1 MKTWHC
7 KCNRVYVCRVYHADD
22 ISVVHICV
30 YITYLLYIYMCIWH
44 ICCIYMCVDNISV
57 VYICVYITYLLCIYT
72 DMCHMCHVYVSCI
85 WRISCAYICVYNT
98 SVVHIVY
105 TDMCHMCHVYD
116 VSLVHIYVYI
126 TYLLC
131 IYMCIWRISCTY
143 ICVYNT
149 SVVHIYRYVPYVSC
163 IWRISCTYICVYNT
177 SVVHITYTDM
187 CHMCHVLS
195 HMYLSVSHPS
205 HIWYLLYVWFLLR
218 GTDMYNRCDVCDGW
232 DTDKYTVCDGWQI
245 SHVAWHRY
253 VHRYMWWERHRY
265 MWWERHRYMWWER
278 HRYMW
283 CARHR
288 YVPPVDI
295 KPIMFRPTHKL
306 YPLSTCALLLDM
318 IARYFGP

>member
-57 VYICVYITYLLCIYT
+57 VYIC
-72 DMCHMCHVYVSCI
+72 
-85 WRISCAYICVYNT
+85 
-98 SVVHIVY
+98 
-105 TDMCHMCHVYD
+105 
-116 VSLVHIYVYI
+116 VYI

-265 MWWERHRYMWWER
+265 MWWERHRYMR
-278 HRYMW
+278 

-288 YVPPVDI
+288 YVHRYD
-295 KPIMFRPTHKL
+295 MWHDT
-306 YPLSTCALLLDM
+306 DM
-318 IARYFGP
+318 ICVRCETQTDV